1 MTDFANFWAAYPRK
15 VGKAEAIEAYAK
27 ALKGQLRR
35 QLACG
40 LGKATHEEIMAG
52 LDRYKR
58 DKPDYADWKHGS
70 TFLNK
75 VSWID
80 EGGSEVIEPE
90 RDNTAELAMQR
101 REHEDGRYAM
111 YSLAKKHGWG
121 EFGSTAIAHHI
132 ARPISDRLK
141 VVK

>member
-1 MTDFANFWAAYPRK
+1 MTGFAEFWAAYPRK
-15 VGKAEAIEAYAK
+15 VGKAEAMEAYAK

-40 LGKATHEEIMAG
+40 LGPANHDEIMAG
-52 LDRYKR
+52 LVRYKL

-90 RDNTAELAMQR
+90 RDNAATLEFQR
-101 REHEDGRYAM
+101 KEHEAGHEM
-111 YSLAKKHGWG
+111 HPTLARQHGWA
-121 EFGSTAIAHHI
+121 EFGSVVGK
-132 ARPISDRLK
+132 LV